1 MFSKTDIEQYF
12 SAEKQGSLFFLAV
25 GIVAVIASIILFFV
39 LKTPFFKGTAIP
51 MIIIGLIAGTI
62 GFTIYKRSDEDRIRN
77 VYAYDLNPIELKVK
91 ELPRMQ
97 KVMKSF
103 KVIII
108 AEVVFLTAA
117 VFLFFYFRT
126 NAAQQLWSGIGA
138 GLILMAVAV
147 LFLDVAAERRAA
159 IYTKGLEAFVH
170 QKQTP

>member
-103 KVIII
+103 KVII
-108 AEVVFLTAA
+108 
-117 VFLFFYFRT
+117 
-126 NAAQQLWSGIGA
+126 
-138 GLILMAVAV
+138 MAVAV